1 MKSLEYSIEQLKIA
15 ALILRIGLGAVFLIG
30 GLSKLSQLLSA
41 SQHDLIVTT
50 YLSPTGYINSFFQDW
65 LFTGNLGNLIN
76 ASQFLTALSTFELF
90 SGIALILGLMVRP
103 LAIIYGFMLWSFVIS
118 LPTLTV
124 PGAEREVTTYF
135 APAIL
140 VQIRDISLS
149 GLMFALFCLGAGKY
163 SIDNLRFNNTP
174 NPDWNAYGLLMRLS
188 LAFTLLV
195 GGFFAGHQDIVSF
208 STNGLLLVILGGG
221 LLLADGRYLK
231 AFAGAAALVFIWHIY
246 MKINLDKSLLANLNS
261 FKREIGLLLASVV
274 LMHLGGGRN
283 FTLLDIKRRTAS
295 YFNPKIEANY

>member
-1 MKSLEYSIEQLKIA
+1 MRITEYSTEQLKTA

-41 SQHDLIVTT
+41 SQHDLIVAT
-50 YLSPTGYINSFFQDW
+50 YLSPTGYINSFFQEW

-76 ASQFLTALSTFELF
+76 ASQFLIALSTFELL
-90 SGIALILGLMVRP
+90 SGTALILGIMVRP

-124 PGAEREVTTYF
+124 PGAESEVKTYF

-140 VQIRDISLS
+140 VQIRDITLS

-174 NPDWNAYGLLMRLS
+174 NTDWNAYGLLIRLS

-195 GGFFAGHQDIVSF
+195 GGFFANHQDIVSF
-208 STNGLLLVILGGG
+208 SSNGFLLILLGSGLLLS
-221 LLLADGRYLK
+221 DGRALK
-231 AFAGAAALVFIWHIY
+231 AFAGGAALVFTWHIFV
-246 MKINLDKSLLANLNS
+246 KTNLDKTLLANLNS

-274 LMHLGGGRN
+274 LVQLGGGN
-283 FTLLDIKRRTAS
+283 YFTLKDMRRRTTS
-295 YFNPKIEANY
+295 YFNPKPEAD